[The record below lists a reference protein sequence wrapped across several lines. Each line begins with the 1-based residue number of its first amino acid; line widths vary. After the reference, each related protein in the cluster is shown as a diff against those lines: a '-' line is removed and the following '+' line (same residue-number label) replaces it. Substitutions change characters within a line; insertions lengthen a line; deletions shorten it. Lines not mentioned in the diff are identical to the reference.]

1 MKYINWIRWTPVWS
15 LAAILLL
22 AAGMMHCGNVPL
34 TAPSGAEL
42 NISANPTAIPAY
54 NGVSTITVVGFESF
68 ESGDGGPL
76 PNGTQIFFTT
86 NVGIIEERVEMQNG
100 RALAYLRSNGR
111 AGVAN
116 VTARSGGGI
125 SAALEGDSAVQIGN
139 TNDINIVLSANPA
152 TVTSPDFTTEITATV
167 FDNSNNALAA
177 VPLVFTTNAGS
188 LASAGSTL
196 RTNAQGKATD
206 RLTLEDESSATVTVF
221 SGSVSATLTI
231 GRETLRNP
239 IVTSISPTSGQPGQT
254 LSVTITG
261 LNFQPGAL
269 VSFGEGISVNS
280 VTFISSTLLVA
291 NITIDP
297 EIQNTSSART
307 VTVTNPDGGSGN
319 LPSAFRITTLNP
331 APEITSLNPTSTA
344 QRGVNVTVTV
354 NGLNF
359 VSGAQVSLT
368 SAAGSVN
375 VISTTFVNSTQI
387 QVVILVDPAP
397 PGGTGPPAGTVFQ
410 VTVINPDGL
419 RSNSVAFTVN

>member
-1 MKYINWIRWTPVWS
+1 MKHRSLIRWTPVLS

-42 NISANPTAIPAY
+42 NISANPTAIPAF
-54 NGVSTITVVGFESF
+54 NGVSTVTVVGFESF
-68 ESGDGGPL
+68 ENGDGGPL

-167 FDNSNNALAA
+167 FDNSNNPLAA
-177 VPLVFTTNAGS
+177 VPLVFTTSAGS

-221 SGSVSATLTI
+221 SGSVSASLTI

-239 IVTSISPTSGQPGQT
+239 IVTLDLHRPPAQPGQT
-254 LSVTITG
+254 LNVTITG

-269 VSFGEGISVNS
+269 VSFGQGIAVNS
-280 VTFISSTLLVA
+280 VTFISSTLSSA
-291 NITIDP
+291 SITI
-297 EIQNTSSART
+297 R
-307 VTVTNPDGGSGN
+307 SG
-319 LPSAFRITTLNP
+319 TTGKHVRRPHSHGNQ
-331 APEITSLNPTSTA
+331 S
-344 QRGVNVTVTV
+344 
-354 NGLNF
+354 
-359 VSGAQVSLT
+359 
-368 SAAGSVN
+368 
-375 VISTTFVNSTQI
+375 
-387 QVVILVDPAP
+387 
-397 PGGTGPPAGTVFQ
+397 
-410 VTVINPDGL
+410 
-419 RSNSVAFTVN
+419 

>member
-1 MKYINWIRWTPVWS
+1 MKHRSLIRWTPVLS

-42 NISANPTAIPAY
+42 NISANPTAIPAF
-54 NGVSTITVVGFESF
+54 NGVSTVTVVGFESF
-68 ESGDGGPL
+68 ENGDGGPL

-167 FDNSNNALAA
+167 FDNSNNPLAA
-177 VPLVFTTNAGS
+177 VPLVFTTSAGS

-221 SGSVSATLTI
+221 SGSVSASLTI

-269 VSFGEGISVNS
+269 VSFGEGIAVNS
-280 VTFISSTLLVA
+280 VTFISSTLLSC
-291 NITIDP
+291 
-297 EIQNTSSART
+297 EYHY
-307 VTVTNPDGGSGN
+307 
-319 LPSAFRITTLNP
+319 
-331 APEITSLNPTSTA
+331 
-344 QRGVNVTVTV
+344 
-354 NGLNF
+354 
-359 VSGAQVSLT
+359 
-368 SAAGSVN
+368 
-375 VISTTFVNSTQI
+375 
-387 QVVILVDPAP
+387 
-397 PGGTGPPAGTVFQ
+397 
-410 VTVINPDGL
+410 
-419 RSNSVAFTVN
+419 